1 MVKSPRWL
9 RPHTI
14 KVMNILGEENLEE
27 ITSTVTVQHV
37 KVSKTK
43 ARTYGQTG
51 ASNSDTILITIDVN
65 DYKADKVLVPPS
77 EFKTPDKQFTLRTGD
92 RIEAHGDIYEIT
104 NVNILNPLRN
114 TSEFIEV
121 TCE

>member
-1 MVKSPRWL
+1 
-9 RPHTI
+9 
-14 KVMNILGEENLEE
+14 MNILGEENLEE
-27 ITSTVTVQHV
+27 TTSTATVQHV

-65 DYKADKVLVPPS
+65 DYQADKVLVPPS

-114 TSEFIEV
+114 TPEFIEV

>member
-51 ASNSDTILITIDVN
+51 SSNSDTILITIDVN

-77 EFKTPDKQFTLRTGD
+77 EFKMPDKQFTLRTGD

-114 TSEFIEV
+114 TPEFIEV

>member
-14 KVMNILGEENLEE
+14 KVMNVLGEENLEE
-27 ITSTVTVQHV
+27 TTSTVTVQHV
-37 KVSKTK
+37 KISKTK
-43 ARTYGQTG
+43 TRTYGQTG

-65 DYKADKVLVPPS
+65 DYQADKVLVPSS

-114 TSEFIEV
+114 TPEFIEV

>member
-51 ASNSDTILITIDVN
+51 TSNSDTILITIDVN
-65 DYKADKVLVPPS
+65 DYKADKILVPPS
-77 EFKTPDKQFTLRTGD
+77 EFKTPDKQFTIRTGD
-92 RIEAHGDIYEIT
+92 RIEVHGDIYEIT

-114 TSEFIEV
+114 TPEFIEV

>member
-37 KVSKTK
+37 KISKTK

-65 DYKADKVLVPPS
+65 DYQADKVLVSPL
-77 EFKTPDKQFTLRTGD
+77 EFKAPEKQFTFRTGD
-92 RIEAHGDIYEIT
+92 HIEAQGDIYEIT

-114 TSEFIEV
+114 TPEFIEV

>member
-1 MVKSPRWL
+1 MKSPRWL

-27 ITSTVTVQHV
+27 TTSTVTVQHV

-65 DYKADKVLVPPS
+65 DYKADKILVSPS
-77 EFKTPDKQFTLRTGD
+77 EFKTPDKQFTFRTGD
-92 RIEAHGDIYEIT
+92 RIEVHGDIYEIT

-114 TSEFIEV
+114 TPEFIEV

>member
-14 KVMNILGEENLEE
+14 KVVNILGEENLEE
-27 ITSTVTVQHV
+27 KTSTTTVQYV

-43 ARTYGQTG
+43 TRSYEQTG
-51 ASNSDTILITIDVN
+51 SRNADTILITLDVN
-65 DYKADKVLVPPS
+65 DYKATKSLVHPQQFNDYDS
-77 EFKTPDKQFTLRTGD
+77 QFTLRVGD
-92 RIEAHGDIYEIT
+92 RVEAQGDIYEIT
-104 NVNILNPLRN
+104 NIDILNPLRN
-114 TSEFIEV
+114 TPEFIEV

>member
-77 EFKTPDKQFTLRTGD
+77 EFKKPDTQFTIRTGD
-92 RIEAHGDIYEIT
+92 RIEVHGDIYEIT

-114 TSEFIEV
+114 TPEFIEV

>member
-51 ASNSDTILITIDVN
+51 SSNSDTILITIDVN

-114 TSEFIEV
+114 TPEFIEV

>member
-51 ASNSDTILITIDVN
+51 VSNSDTILITIDVN
-65 DYKADKVLVPPS
+65 DYKADKILVPPS
-77 EFKTPDKQFTLRTGD
+77 EFKTPDKQFTFRTGD
-92 RIEAHGDIYEIT
+92 RIEVHGDIYEIT

-114 TSEFIEV
+114 TPEFIEV

>member
-27 ITSTVTVQHV
+27 TTSTATIQHV

-65 DYKADKVLVPPS
+65 DYQADKVLVPPL
-77 EFKTPDKQFTLRTGD
+77 EFKTPDKQCTLRTGD

-114 TSEFIEV
+114 TPEFIEV

>member
-1 MVKSPRWL
+1 MKSPRWL

-65 DYKADKVLVPPS
+65 DYKADKVLVPRS
-77 EFKTPDKQFTLRTGD
+77 EFKTPDTQFTIRTGD
-92 RIEAHGDIYEIT
+92 RIEVHGDIYEIT

-114 TSEFIEV
+114 TPEFIEV